1 MVNLYDQAELEQLE
15 LSDYTFLPSIDIRLI
30 DSMGP
35 IVHNILKEGTYDPE
49 MEELIIDYSKLRD
62 YFEIIVVQRERL

>member
-1 MVNLYDQAELEQLE
+1 MVNLYDQAELEQLA

-35 IVHNILKEGTYDPE
+35 IVHSILKEGTYDPE